1 MGAGVRVA
9 IALGAGLLLS
19 VSCKGGD
26 KQGGEAA
33 KQAIE
38 QGETISKEED
48 SLLARRDALV
58 KARQRI
64 RDERDALDAQ
74 RLAALAAGGDTAEI
88 DTKVRKLIAEEGG
101 LLDEEEGLNK
111 RYKEIIRQR
120 REMLDVLAT
129 SGGGGEAA
137 GGAAAVAGRERSIA
151 SREKGLSD
159 QAAKLAVRE
168 EKLAL
173 REAAFAKREAQMC
186 GIAAAPATIIKTVDV
201 KGSSYTKRDVEPLLK
216 KARSYMSKKG
226 IRRSDL
232 PEPARDLEKEATKA
246 MAEGDFGRARF
257 AANQLVSTVRSIKI
271 NKAFIQAKIGRLNSA
286 VSGKKLSSKIDKL
299 FRQATENYGDGKF
312 SSANKKL
319 NKIYGLI

>member
-19 VSCKGGD
+19 VGCEGGD

-38 QGETISKEED
+38 RGETISKEED

-64 RDERDALDAQ
+64 RDERDSLDTQ
-74 RLAALAAGGDTAEI
+74 RRTALAAGGDTAEI

-120 REMLDVLAT
+120 REMLDLLAT

-137 GGAAAVAGRERSIA
+137 GGAAAVAGREKSIA

-159 QAAKLAVRE
+159 HAAKLAERE

-186 GIAAAPATIIKTVDV
+186 GIAAAPATIIKTVDI

-257 AANQLVSTVRSIKI
+257 AASQLVSTVKSIKI

-286 VSGKKLSSKIDKL
+286 VNGKKLSSKVDKL

>member
-1 MGAGVRVA
+1 MGAGVRVV
-9 IALGAGLLLS
+9 IALGAGLLLF
-19 VSCKGGD
+19 VGCKASD
-26 KQGGEAA
+26 KEGGEAA
-33 KQAIE
+33 KKAIE
-38 QGETISKEED
+38 QNETISKEED

-64 RDERDALDAQ
+64 REERDALDERRRTAV
-74 RLAALAAGGDTAEI
+74 AAGVDTGDI
-88 DTKVRKLIAEEGG
+88 DTKVKQLIAEESG

-120 REMLDVLAT
+120 REMMDVLAT
-129 SGGGGEAA
+129 TGGGETA
-137 GGAAAVAGRERSIA
+137 GVASREKSIA

-159 QAAKLAVRE
+159 QAAKLAERE

-186 GIAAAPATIIKTVDV
+186 GIAAAPATIIRTVDV
-201 KGSSYTKRDVEPLLK
+201 KGSSYTKKDVEPLLK

-232 PEPARDLEKEATKA
+232 PDPARDLEKEATSA
-246 MAEGDFGRARF
+246 MAEGDYGRARF
-257 AANQLVSTVRSIKI
+257 AANQLVSTVKSIKV

-286 VSGKKLSSKIDKL
+286 VSGKKLSSKVDKL
-299 FRQATENYGDGKF
+299 FREATEYYGDGKF
-312 SSANKKL
+312 RSANKKL